1 MSAAIVIRKFY
12 TLDELNKVLAED
24 VMCDRGLDLEA
35 FSAEREVAIIAT
47 LLGDALTGLRVEV
60 TITGGT
66 TPQGSS

>member
-47 LLGDALTGLRVEV
+47 L
-60 TITGGT
+60 
-66 TPQGSS
+66 